1 MTQSSFQ
8 GRAILAI
15 PALVAALLLVG
26 CASGRGPMGEPQG
39 LHAMPT
45 DLARATPPALA
56 DPDRPAELAEAALH
70 LLYPERAGGPD
81 YAGAARLCLIA
92 GETADPRL
100 ERDLQLACYRV
111 ATRSAL
117 RAGDRDL
124 YAEAVGRWEDL
135 APRHERA
142 TGELAVH
149 LAIRDRL
156 NGSDPGTRGRLPSEI
171 RRLIPTIENAR

>member
-1 MTQSSFQ
+1 MIDSSFQ
-8 GRAILAI
+8 GRAI
-15 PALVAALLLVG
+15 PALVAALLLAA
-26 CASGRGPMGEPQG
+26 CASGRGPMGEPHA

-45 DLARATPPALA
+45 DLARAMPPAVA

-70 LLYPERAGGPD
+70 LLYPERPGGPD
-81 YAGAARLCLIA
+81 YGGAARLCLIA

-111 ATRSAL
+111 AARSAL
-117 RAGDRDL
+117 RAGDRAL
-124 YAEAVGRWEDL
+124 YGEAVGRWEDA

-142 TGELAVH
+142 SGELAAH

-156 NGSDPGTRGRLPSEI
+156 NGSEAGTRGRLPAEI
-171 RRLIPTIENAR
+171 RRLIPDAEEAR